1 MERPVLDAIRAI
13 LKFKDHATITEIAK
27 MAEMKQR
34 DVLDVLNANG
44 SMIWRNRKN
53 GHITKVDPRGVHRK
67 NLVESDRYYF
77 PDTYGAWSVEGH
89 CLRFKGHDDLRAKLS
104 ESRIVGT
111 IGDNWEVKHV
121 IDTPENRAALEEAG
135 LKLWAESEAD
145 ERLWKEPVS
154 ATPPTETSHNH

>member
-1 MERPVLDAIRAI
+1 MGKPVLEAIRAI

-67 NLVESDRYYF
+67 KLVESDCYYF
-77 PDTYGAWSVEGH
+77 PDTYGEWSVEGH

-104 ESRIVGT
+104 ESRVVGT
-111 IGDNWEVKHV
+111 IGDNWKVNHV
-121 IDTPENRAALEEAG
+121 IDTPENRAALEAAG

-145 ERLWKEPVS
+145 ERMWKEPLP
-154 ATPPTETSHNH
+154 AARGKEG